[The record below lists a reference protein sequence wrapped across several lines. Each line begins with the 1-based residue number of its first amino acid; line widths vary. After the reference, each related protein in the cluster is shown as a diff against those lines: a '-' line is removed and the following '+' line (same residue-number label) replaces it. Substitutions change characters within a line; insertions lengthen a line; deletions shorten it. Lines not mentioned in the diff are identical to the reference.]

1 MKEGK
6 VLTLEDIANVIATA
20 LVEDLLKE
28 NGIDGKRTLSY
39 GEKEEVQETK
49 ETVEKTKS
57 TTIWYLVL
65 DEDGE
70 FDGVVHKTSKPLDVR
85 EFIGRSLEVFDNYK
99 EANEKRKEL
108 NEITNW

>member
-1 MKEGK
+1 MKETK
-6 VLTLEDIANVIATA
+6 ELTLEDLVSIIATA
-20 LVEDLLKE
+20 LVKDMLKE
-28 NGIDGKRTLSY
+28 NGIDEERTLSY
-39 GEKEEVQETK
+39 GKKEEVQETK

-70 FDGVVHKTSKPLDVR
+70 YDGVVHKTSKPLDVR
-85 EFIGRSLEVFDNYK
+85 EFIGKSLEVFDSYK

-108 NEITNW
+108 NE

>member
-1 MKEGK
+1 MKERK
-6 VLTLEDIANVIATA
+6 ELTLEDLASIIATA
-20 LVEDLLKE
+20 LVEDILKE
-28 NGIDGKRTLSY
+28 NGIDGKGTLSY

-108 NEITNW
+108 NEITNL

>member
-1 MKEGK
+1 MKETK
-6 VLTLEDIANVIATA
+6 ELTLEDLVGVIATA
-20 LVEDLLKE
+20 LVREILKE
-28 NGIDGKRTLSY
+28 NGIDGKGTLSY
-39 GEKEEVQETK
+39 GEKEETK
-49 ETVEKTKS
+49 EIVEKAKS

>member
-1 MKEGK
+1 MKERK
-6 VLTLEDIANVIATA
+6 EVNLEDLVSIIATA

-28 NGIDGKRTLSY
+28 NGIDGKGTLSY
-39 GEKEEVQETK
+39 GEKEETK
-49 ETVEKTKS
+49 EAVDKTKS

-85 EFIGRSLEVFDNYK
+85 EFIGRSLEVFDSYK

>member
-6 VLTLEDIANVIATA
+6 VLTLEDIASVIATA

-28 NGIDGKRTLSY
+28 NGIDGKGTLSY
-39 GEKEEVQETK
+39 GEKEEIK

>member
-1 MKEGK
+1 MKETK
-6 VLTLEDIANVIATA
+6 ELTLEDLVGVIATA
-20 LVEDLLKE
+20 LVGEILKE
-28 NGIDGKRTLSY
+28 NGIDGKGTLSY
-39 GEKEEVQETK
+39 GGKEETK
-49 ETVEKTKS
+49 EIVEKAKS

-85 EFIGRSLEVFDNYK
+85 EFIGKSLEVFDNYK

>member
-1 MKEGK
+1 MKERK
-6 VLTLEDIANVIATA
+6 EVNLEDLVSIIATA
-20 LVEDLLKE
+20 LVEGLLKE
-28 NGIDGKRTLSY
+28 NGIDGKGTLSY

-49 ETVEKTKS
+49 EAVEKTTS
-57 TTIWYLVL
+57 ATIWYFVL

-85 EFIGRSLEVFDNYK
+85 EFIGKSLEVFDNYK

>member
-1 MKEGK
+1 MKETK
-6 VLTLEDIANVIATA
+6 ELTLEDLVGVIATA
-20 LVEDLLKE
+20 LVGEILKE
-28 NGIDGKRTLSY
+28 NGIDGKGTLSY
-39 GEKEEVQETK
+39 GEKEETK
-49 ETVEKTKS
+49 EAVEKTES

-70 FDGVVHKTSKPLDVR
+70 FDGVVHKTSKPLDIR

>member
-1 MKEGK
+1 MKERK
-6 VLTLEDIANVIATA
+6 EVNLEDLVSIIATA

-28 NGIDGKRTLSY
+28 NGIDGKGTLSY

-49 ETVEKTKS
+49 EAVEKTTS

-70 FDGVVHKTSKPLDVR
+70 FDGVVHKTSKSLDVR

>member
-1 MKEGK
+1 MKENK
-6 VLTLEDIANVIATA
+6 KATLEEVANIIAAAI
-20 LVEDLLKE
+20 VEDLLRE
-28 NGIDGKRTLSY
+28 SDIVGKDECSCV
-39 GEKEEVQETK
+39 EKQETQ
-49 ETVEKTKS
+49 ETVEKTKP
-57 TTIWYLVL
+57 TTIWYLTL
-65 DEDGE
+65 GEDGE

>member
-1 MKEGK
+1 MKENRK
-6 VLTLEDIANVIATA
+6 ATLEDIASIIATA
-20 LVEDLLKE
+20 LVEDILRE
-28 NGIDGKRTLSY
+28 NGIVGKNELACDGKEET
-39 GEKEEVQETK
+39 KEEVNE
-49 ETVEKTKS
+49 TKS

>member
-6 VLTLEDIANVIATA
+6 VLTLEDIASVIATA
-20 LVEDLLKE
+20 LVKDLLKE
-28 NGIDGKRTLSY
+28 NGIDGKGTLSY
-39 GEKEEVQETK
+39 GEKEEIK
-49 ETVEKTKS
+49 ETVEKTES

>member
-1 MKEGK
+1 MKERK
-6 VLTLEDIANVIATA
+6 EVNLEDLVSIIATA

-28 NGIDGKRTLSY
+28 NGIDGKGTLSY
-39 GEKEEVQETK
+39 GEKEEKEETK
-49 ETVEKTKS
+49 EIVEKAKS

-65 DEDGE
+65 NEDGE